1 MWLVLLYPEPKRETH
16 SELRNT
22 TGRLGFDKTRL
33 SQARSRLLARAGARG
48 ANLFLNLILDRHA
61 QRVVVLEPAIS
72 SQLIR
77 KHLEVVE
84 IADLFAGVNVD
95 QNFHLGLVISWRP
108 VLTGQSAPVLLRH
121 ANDLLF
127 RASEPGGYR
136 STRTGQR
143 DAMSPAASTAVQ
155 PQRSYRGRE
164 PSCTSLSHR
173 RAITALAGL
182 QEQHYGDIR
191 QPV

>member
-1 MWLVLLYPEPKRETH
+1 VWLVLLYPEPKREMH

-61 QRVVVLEPAIS
+61 QRVVVLDPAIS

-77 KHLEVVE
+77 KHLEVVG
-84 IADLFAGVNVD
+84 IADLFAAVNVD
-95 QNFHLGLVISWRP
+95 QNFHFGLVISWRP
-108 VLTGQSAPVLLRH
+108 VLTGKSAPVLLRR

-127 RASEPGGYR
+127 RASGPG
-136 STRTGQR
+136 QM
-143 DAMSPAASTAVQ
+143 AIAVLAQ
-155 PQRSYRGRE
+155 DSVTQ
-164 PSCTSLSHR
+164 CHR
-173 RAITALAGL
+173 RHQRQYSRKRRIAAGSL
-182 QEQHYGDIR
+182 VAPPFPIEER
-191 QPV
+191 

>member
-61 QRVVVLEPAIS
+61 QRVVVLEPAIG

-77 KHLEVVE
+77 KHLEVVG

-127 RASEPGGYR
+127 RASGPGQVADR
-136 STRTGQR
+136 CARCEKVPVLPR
-143 DAMSPAASTAVQ
+143 
-155 PQRSYRGRE
+155 
-164 PSCTSLSHR
+164 PSFHLIRHFAPTLR
-173 RAITALAGL
+173 YELI
-182 QEQHYGDIR
+182 GDGDR
-191 QPV
+191 PNFGCLNSMMC